1 MTDPDDDAA
10 DVFLLDTLDPD
21 EETADVFLL
30 DALDSD
36 DDTADVSIGMSVVLE
51 CCDGVTD
58 VCVKTLLGLNVTPGK
73 IVLNIGSGRT
83 VAIGSTFFIVS
94 AQVFFFTIFSE
105 ITTPMILN
113 DLRSSRSIF
122 KCYHQLCY

>member
-10 DVFLLDTLDPD
+10 DVFLLDTLDFD

-58 VCVKTLLGLNVTPGK
+58 VC
-73 IVLNIGSGRT
+73 
-83 VAIGSTFFIVS
+83 
-94 AQVFFFTIFSE
+94 
-105 ITTPMILN
+105 
-113 DLRSSRSIF
+113 
-122 KCYHQLCY
+122 